1 MKTRV
6 PPLLPLVLMAF
17 LGLMTL
23 WLQYAVLEDP
33 GGDVKPARHD
43 PDAIVENFTLQ
54 RLDDSGKLRYTFS
67 APKMTHFADDGS
79 GEVLYPRLVQIAE
92 DGGNFSATANRG
104 TISRQGEEA
113 FLYGNVLVL
122 REATPQRPEF
132 RARTEFLHVL
142 AEQGISR
149 SDQTVTISEGRSILS
164 GVGMVVNNKKQQFTL
179 QSQVKATFDAP
190 ARK

>member
-1 MKTRV
+1 MKMRV
-6 PPLLPLVLMAF
+6 TPLLPLVLMAF
-17 LGLMTL
+17 LGLLTL
-23 WLQYAVLEDP
+23 WLQYAVLEGS
-33 GGDVKPARHD
+33 GGDAKPARHD
-43 PDAIVENFTLQ
+43 PDAIVENFAVK
-54 RLDDSGKLRYTFS
+54 RLDGSGKLQYTFS
-67 APKMTHFADDGS
+67 APKMTHFSDDGS

-104 TISRQGEEA
+104 TVSRQGEEA
-113 FLYGNVLVL
+113 FLYGNVVIL

-149 SDQTVTISEGRSILS
+149 TDQTVTISEGRSILS

-190 ARK
+190 PRK

>member
-6 PPLLPLVLMAF
+6 TPLLPLVLMAF
-17 LGLMTL
+17 LGLLTL
-23 WLQYAVLEDP
+23 WLQYAVLEGS
-33 GGDVKPARHD
+33 GGDAKPARHD
-43 PDAIVENFTLQ
+43 PDAIVENFAVQ
-54 RLDDSGKLRYTFS
+54 RLDGSGKLQYTFS
-67 APKMTHFADDGS
+67 APKMTHFSDDGS

-104 TISRQGEEA
+104 TVSRQGEEA
-113 FLYGNVLVL
+113 FLYGNVVIL

-149 SDQTVTISEGRSILS
+149 TDQTVTISEGRSMLS
-164 GVGMVVNNKKQQFTL
+164 GVGMVVNNNKQQFTL

-190 ARK
+190 PRK

>member
-1 MKTRV
+1 
-6 PPLLPLVLMAF
+6 MAF
-17 LGLMTL
+17 LGLLTL
-23 WLQYAVLEDP
+23 WLQYAVLEGS
-33 GGDVKPARHD
+33 GGDAKPARHD
-43 PDAIVENFTLQ
+43 PDAIVESFTVQ
-54 RLDDSGKLRYTFS
+54 RLDGSGKLQYTFS
-67 APKMTHFADDGS
+67 APKMTHFSDDGS

-104 TISRQGEEA
+104 TVSRQGEEA
-113 FLYGNVLVL
+113 FLYGNVVIL

-190 ARK
+190 PRK

>member
-1 MKTRV
+1 MKMRV
-6 PPLLPLVLMAF
+6 TPLLPLVLMAF
-17 LGLMTL
+17 LGLLTL
-23 WLQYAVLEDP
+23 WLQYAVLEGS
-33 GGDVKPARHD
+33 GGDAKPARHD
-43 PDAIVENFTLQ
+43 PDAIVENFAVQ
-54 RLDDSGKLRYTFS
+54 RLDGSGKLQYTFS
-67 APKMTHFADDGS
+67 APKMTHFSDDGS

-104 TISRQGEEA
+104 TVSRQGEEA
-113 FLYGNVLVL
+113 FLYGNVVIL

-164 GVGMVVNNKKQQFTL
+164 GVGMVVNNKKHQFTL

-190 ARK
+190 PRK

>member
-1 MKTRV
+1 
-6 PPLLPLVLMAF
+6 
-17 LGLMTL
+17 
-23 WLQYAVLEDP
+23 
-33 GGDVKPARHD
+33 
-43 PDAIVENFTLQ
+43 
-54 RLDDSGKLRYTFS
+54 
-67 APKMTHFADDGS
+67 MTHFSDDGS

-104 TISRQGEEA
+104 TVSRQGEEA
-113 FLYGNVLVL
+113 FLYGNVVIL

-190 ARK
+190 PRK

>member
-1 MKTRV
+1 MKMRV
-6 PPLLPLVLMAF
+6 TPLLPLVLMAF
-17 LGLMTL
+17 LGLLTL
-23 WLQYAVLEDP
+23 WLQYAVLEGS
-33 GGDVKPARHD
+33 GGDAKPARHD
-43 PDAIVENFTLQ
+43 PDAIVENFAVQ
-54 RLDDSGKLRYTFS
+54 RLDGSGKLQYTFS
-67 APKMTHFADDGS
+67 APKMTHFSDDGS

-104 TISRQGEEA
+104 TVSRQGEEA
-113 FLYGNVLVL
+113 FLYGNVVIL

-149 SDQTVTISEGRSILS
+149 TDQTVTISEGRSILS

-190 ARK
+190 PRK

>member
-6 PPLLPLVLMAF
+6 TPLLPLVLMAF
-17 LGLMTL
+17 LGLLTL
-23 WLQYAVLEDP
+23 WLQYAVLEGS
-33 GGDVKPARHD
+33 GGDAKPARHD
-43 PDAIVENFTLQ
+43 PDAIVENFIVQ
-54 RLDDSGKLRYTFS
+54 RLDGSGKLQYTFS
-67 APKMTHFADDGS
+67 APKMTHFSDDGS
-79 GEVLYPRLVQIAE
+79 GEVLYPRLVQTAE

-104 TISRQGEEA
+104 TVSRQGEEA
-113 FLYGNVLVL
+113 FLYGNVLIL

-142 AEQGISR
+142 AEQGILR
-149 SDQTVTISEGRSILS
+149 TDQTVTISEGRSILS
-164 GVGMVVNNKKQQFTL
+164 GVGMVVNNNKQQFTL

>member
-1 MKTRV
+1 MKMRV
-6 PPLLPLVLMAF
+6 TPLLPLVLMAF
-17 LGLMTL
+17 LGLLTL
-23 WLQYAVLEDP
+23 WLQYAVLEGS
-33 GGDVKPARHD
+33 GGDAKPARHD
-43 PDAIVENFTLQ
+43 PDAIVENFAVQ
-54 RLDDSGKLRYTFS
+54 RLDGSGKLQYTFS
-67 APKMTHFADDGS
+67 APKMTHFSDDGS

-104 TISRQGEEA
+104 TVSRQGEEA
-113 FLYGNVLVL
+113 FLYGNVVIL

-190 ARK
+190 PRK